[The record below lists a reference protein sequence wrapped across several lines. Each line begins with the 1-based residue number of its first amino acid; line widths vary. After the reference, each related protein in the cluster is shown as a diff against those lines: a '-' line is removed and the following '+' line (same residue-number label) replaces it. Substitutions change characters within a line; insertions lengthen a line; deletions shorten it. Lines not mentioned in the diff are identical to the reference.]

1 MQGIRLYTEALWTRV
16 PVTCR
21 RNSSNIS
28 SLSIYQSYGDPGR
41 LTGQHVV
48 GAGALDLTYAYDV
61 DGNIVNY
68 FDGTN
73 QHTFTYD
80 FAGRLQ
86 SWTYQGN
93 TVQYDYDA
101 AGNLKNPHGKTL
113 TFNAANEVEGF
124 TYDEAGNLL
133 QDNKYQYEW
142 DGEGHLL
149 TVKDLNG
156 NTMASFTYRPD
167 GLRETKTASGV
178 TYHYHYDGSNL
189 IRITDDNGQTVWA
202 FTWANGKPNTVTNA
216 SGDTFYYVTNYRGD
230 VVRIVDENGVT
241 VASYSYDPW
250 GKVLSVSEDTGVAG
264 QPLGYAGYYY
274 DKETKLYY
282 LQARYYDPETARFIS
297 RDPDP
302 GDVDDPF
309 TQNGYIYANSNPV
322 MYVDPDGQKRKK
334 TRVEDL
340 GEEWFEYGMDLKNW
354 MIYGSFTGKKKKKSK
369 GKGKSTKNTKTL
381 WDIKTT
387 ADKKI
392 TYKFHGETVT
402 AYRDPKTGY
411 WWAKDTTGHGDSAFK
426 VFKEAKG
433 GKELH
438 WIADA
443 DKYGNFI
450 K

>member
-1 MQGIRLYTEALWTRV
+1 
-16 PVTCR
+16 
-21 RNSSNIS
+21 
-28 SLSIYQSYGDPGR
+28 
-41 LTGQHVV
+41 
-48 GAGALDLTYAYDV
+48 
-61 DGNIVNY
+61 VNY

-142 DGEGHLL
+142 DGEGRLL

-156 NTMASFTYRPD
+156 NTVASFTYRPD

-202 FTWANGKPNTVTNA
+202 FTWVNGKLNTVTNA

-230 VVRIVDENGVT
+230 VVRIVDENGAT
-241 VASYSYDPW
+241 VANYSYDPW
-250 GKVLSVSEDTGVAG
+250 GKVLSVSEDTPVAG

-282 LQARYYDPETARFIS
+282 LQARYYDPETARFLS
-297 RDPDP
+297 RDQDP
-302 GDVDDPF
+302 GNQDDPI
-309 TQNGYIYANSNPV
+309 TQNAYTYVNNNPV
-322 MYVDPDGQKRKK
+322 MNVDPDGHWAIDVMWLLWDAESFAEHPSLSGAAWVVADIASFADPTGGASTAAHAGRAAKGVK
-334 TRVEDL
+334 TLLRLDL
-340 GEEWFEYGMDLKNW
+340 QFFAKG
-354 MIYGSFTGKKKKKSK
+354 TGKFSKYDVGLYKEIKGVPGLDAHHVGQKAIMKKFIRNYDPNNAPAILVPKAGHTRKGPRGIVSRSSK
-369 GKGKSTKNTKTL
+369 GIESARQL
-381 WDIKTT
+381 LARDIM
-387 ADKKI
+387 
-392 TYKFHGETVT
+392 
-402 AYRDPKTGY
+402 
-411 WWAKDTTGHGDSAFK
+411 
-426 VFKEAKG
+426 
-433 GKELH
+433 ELRRVYPD
-438 WIADA
+438 IPNSQLR
-443 DKYGNFI
+443 KLIELNKQLYPEMRRR
-450 K
+450 